1 MGDWEA
7 GWEEE
12 LGMGKRDRK
21 VKVGKGKVK
30 GGAGGRLGG
39 GMGGRVGDM
48 ETGPE
53 S

>member
-12 LGMGKRDRK
+12 LGIGKRDRK
-21 VKVGKGKVK
+21 VKVRKGMVK
-30 GGAGGRLGG
+30 GGGRLGG
-39 GMGGRVGDM
+39 GMGRRVGHR